1 MKKILLTLLCITL
14 LSSCDKEAKSSS
26 NSSYLVID
34 TYKDKTEPWLALRD
48 SSSTC
53 ANLIGKL
60 PDDTKVKIINELIN
74 NDFVE
79 VEIKMKGYVNK
90 NYLYKRTEITNNPK
104 RILENYTSEIIHSIR
119 RGGLS
124 KIKRFIK
131 QDSVKLFYWQLPKCS
146 LNNNSFRNLK
156 TKIQTD
162 EYSFTQYKGGKLLSK
177 LKNNKVLKPTYMQK
191 AYFPAAGF
199 GGGSVLPPSK
209 ESHVV
214 VVPLHKGE
222 HSDKL
227 WLEYTIKN
235 NEISLTQIGDWQ
247 WTP

>member
-1 MKKILLTLLCITL
+1 MVLFSISL
-14 LSSCDKEAKSSS
+14 LSSCNKDTKDMNS
-26 NSSYLVID
+26 NSHFVID
-34 TYKDKTEPWLALRD
+34 TYKDKIEPWLALRD

-53 ANLIGKL
+53 SNLIGKL

-104 RILENYTSEIIHSIR
+104 RILENYTSEILNTIR
-119 RGGLS
+119 KSGLS

-131 QDSVKLFYWQLPKCS
+131 QDSIKLFYWKLSKCS
-146 LNNNSFRNLK
+146 LNNNSLRNLK
-156 TKIQTD
+156 TKVQTD
-162 EYSFTQYKGGKLLSK
+162 EYSFTEYKGSKLLNK
-177 LKNNKVLKPTYMQK
+177 FKNKVLKPTYMQK
-191 AYFPAAGF
+191 AYFPSAGF
-199 GGGSVLPPSK
+199 GGGSASPPSK

-214 VVPLHKGE
+214 VVPLNKRE
-222 HSDKL
+222 FDLSDKL
-227 WLEYTIKN
+227 WFEYTIKN